1 MNDSEFQEN
10 LEIVLDLIRE
20 QRAGLN
26 ELRTAIEGEKQRLE
40 QFRAE
45 VRADIGGRVE
55 KSLETQF
62 NGVLGLFKDEVLKLR
77 QARNQLD
84 WKYFGVVIGG
94 MIAVFLACFLMLL
107 VFVPSLDEIAERR
120 AIMTESEKY
129 NMDLKTCGGKTCVR
143 VMKKQCNFGEN
154 NDYCVIDPKR

>member
-20 QRAGLN
+20 ERAGLN

-94 MIAVFLACFLMLL
+94 MIAVFL
-107 VFVPSLDEIAERR
+107 
-120 AIMTESEKY
+120 T
-129 NMDLKTCGGKTCVR
+129 
-143 VMKKQCNFGEN
+143 
-154 NDYCVIDPKR
+154 

>member
-20 QRAGLN
+20 ERAGLN

-45 VRADIGGRVE
+45 VRADIGEGR

-143 VMKKQCNFGEN
+143 VMKN
-154 NDYCVIDPKR
+154 NAILARITIIA